1 MSNSTARQLRPYQAE
16 AVAAVERDWAAGT
29 SRVGVVLPTGA
40 GKSTVIAKLA
50 VDAYHRGQRVVMLA
64 HRAELIEQMTATV
77 RQVDPTI
84 PASEVG
90 MVQAEQDDHHAA
102 IVGATLQTLATARRR
117 QALGKRDVILWDEVH
132 HAAADGFHATFTELG
147 GYTDAFMCGFT
158 ATMRRT
164 GARGRIGLGDVIE
177 KISYSKD
184 IKWAIEN
191 GFLIRPKGLT
201 VRLDDLNALNDV
213 RTVAGDFVQNE
224 MQAVMEAA
232 TDYVVDAVKMHAADR
247 RPIIFAASVEAAH
260 AIAAHLN
267 ENEYPAAVVT
277 GEQSYEAR
285 QVQYQAY
292 RMGTVRA
299 LVTVMVLTEGAD
311 FPMCDCVVLARP
323 TRSPNLYSQM
333 IGRALRLHPGK
344 EDALVLDLSGSARQ
358 MRLTS
363 LPQILPGVETRVV
376 GGDGSELEDELPVE
390 TEPEEVAEILRPLK
404 PKLRGPVRMVTID
417 ILGSGGDADTLWLE
431 TPAGVPFI
439 SLDDGWLVFL
449 WPKDGQRGSRTYAV
463 GSLNTRT
470 RAGGWVDND
479 ETYLPLADAIAKAEA
494 AIPAAGFTIPKA
506 RASWR
511 RGSQVP
517 SERQLTLARSLGIP
531 GFEDMTKG
539 RLSDEISVVFASR
552 ALDRHMQPE
561 IKADIAGEDR
571 SA

>member
-1 MSNSTARQLRPYQAE
+1 MTTTPRELRSYQTE

-50 VDAYHRGQRVVMLA
+50 SDAYHRGQRVVMLA
-64 HRAELIEQMTATV
+64 HRAELIDQMVSTV
-77 RQVDPTI
+77 RTVDPSI
-84 PASEVG
+84 PADEIG
-90 MVQAEQDDHHAA
+90 TVQADQDDHHAA
-102 IVGATLQTLATARRR
+102 IVGATLQTLASARRR
-117 QALGKRDVILWDEVH
+117 QSLGKRDVILWDEVH
-132 HAAADGFHATFTELG
+132 HAAADGFHATFTDLG
-147 GYTDAFMCGFT
+147 GYTDALMCGFT
-158 ATMRRT
+158 ATMRRGGT
-164 GARGRIGLGDVIE
+164 RGRIGLGDVIE
-177 KISYSKD
+177 KVSYTKD
-184 IKWAIEN
+184 IRWAIEN

-232 TDYVVDAVKMHAADR
+232 SDYVVDAVKMHAADR
-247 RPIIFAASVEAAH
+247 RPIIFAASVDAAH
-260 AIAAHLN
+260 AIATALS
-267 ENEYPAAVVT
+267 EADYPAVAVT
-277 GEQSYEAR
+277 GEQSYEVR
-285 QVQYQAY
+285 QGLYAAY
-292 RMGTVRA
+292 RLGVTRA

-323 TRSPNLYSQM
+323 TRSSNLYSQM

-376 GGDGSELEDELPVE
+376 GGDGEEIPTVDE

-417 ILGSGGDADTLWLE
+417 ILGGGSGDTLWLE

-449 WPKDGQRGSRTYAV
+449 WPQAGVRGSTTYAV

-470 RAGGWVDND
+470 RAGGWVGNK
-479 ETYLPLADAIAKAEA
+479 EEYLPLADAVAYAERS
-494 AIPAAGFTIPKA
+494 IPEAGFTIPKA
-506 RASWR
+506 RAGWR
-511 RGSQVP
+511 RGSQAP
-517 SERQLTLARSLGIP
+517 SAAQVTLARTLGIP
-531 GFEDMTKG
+531 GYEDMTKG
-539 RLSDEISVVFASR
+539 RLSDEISCVFASR
-552 ALDRHMQPE
+552 ALDQHMQKPE
-561 IKADIAGEDR
+561 PGVDIVGEDR